1 MLGCSGYSPGDFKS
15 PGEYNDWAKQNFE
28 PPDSFLLM
36 RRPLK
41 PRNAQNIL
49 MTIATRLIK
58 RRIALLFLFI
68 VFAFLP
74 SGFTQEME
82 GQIRYLKT
90 YNWVKQM
97 AAVDYISAQRKEKLA
112 YMWGNRSEWK
122 MYTTLYFNATE
133 SKYEDS
139 EEKAEEE
146 DMGFSWRKD
155 VYLIKRDFVNN
166 TMFDAIQMLGKTYII
181 EDSLRAPEWKILNDM
196 KEVAGHVC
204 MNAFWEDTVKQQ
216 QIIAW
221 FALDIPVSAG
231 PERLCGL
238 PGLILEVDVNN
249 GGMLITADKI
259 EMKKLRN
266 ELDLP
271 KKLKGKKIKDADY
284 SKMLKKHAEEKKKAE
299 EPPFWGVRY

>member
-1 MLGCSGYSPGDFKS
+1 MVSFENQENIIRLPFRLSRFIKPGKS
-15 PGEYNDWAKQNFE
+15 A
-28 PPDSFLLM
+28 
-36 RRPLK
+36 
-41 PRNAQNIL
+41 RNTHNIH
-49 MTIATRLIK
+49 MTITGLIK
-58 RRIALLFLFI
+58 RKTTLIFLFI
-68 VFAFLP
+68 VSAFLP
-74 SGFTQEME
+74 SGFTQETE

-97 AAVDYISAQRKEKLA
+97 AAVDYISTQRKEKLA

-155 VYLIKRDFVNN
+155 VYLIKRDFAAN
-166 TMFDAIQMLGKTYII
+166 TMFDAVQMLGKTYII
-181 EDSLRAPEWKILNDM
+181 EDSLRAPDWKILNDM

-216 QIIAW
+216 KITVW

-238 PGLILEVDVNN
+238 PGLILEADVND
-249 GGMLITADKI
+249 GGMVITADKI
-259 EMKKLRN
+259 EMKKLTS

-271 KKLKGKKIKDADY
+271 KKIKGKKIKDADY
-284 SKMLKKHAEEKKKAE
+284 SKMLKKHVEEKRKAE
-299 EPPFWGVRY
+299 EPPFWGIRY